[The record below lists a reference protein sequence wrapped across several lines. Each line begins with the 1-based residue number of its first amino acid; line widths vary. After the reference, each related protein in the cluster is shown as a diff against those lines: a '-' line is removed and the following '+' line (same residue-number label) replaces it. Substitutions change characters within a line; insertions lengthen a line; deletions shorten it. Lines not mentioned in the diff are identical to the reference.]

1 MPRQVYVNIGSN
13 QGDRKAHIERA
24 VALIAELAV
33 DGEVLRS
40 SFVESRP
47 WGFSSDNDFVN
58 LGIVFSTALAPEELL
73 DALQLM
79 ERRISEGAHRDAD
92 GNYIDRDIDID
103 IIAIDGEEVDTPR
116 LQVPH
121 PRMLAR
127 EFVMEPLRELSKSA
141 PWLNSYLV

>member
-33 DGEVLRS
+33 GGEVLRS

-141 PWLNSYLV
+141 SWLNSYLV